1 MLMTSG
7 SATVSRALLAL
18 GWCFHLVQAAAA
30 QARDDTATFFG
41 TPAARKQAAVRLAQD
56 NALFDEAGQQLAQS
70 GVPSVARA
78 WVAAAANPSV
88 RQYDQFLVDGQEG
101 MTLPYVDGQIE
112 HLPTSISFATMIGA
126 FKGISAHWRLISGV
140 VSQAS
145 TTVLSS
151 AKSLAGANMD
161 SYELWVTLMA
171 SGAAVAPGRGHGRG
185 PIDFPASSAPG

>member
-1 MLMTSG
+1 MRGFLGAGRALPEKSIDSRYEQIESALDGAAASTLARVEQKMLMTSG

-88 RQYDQFLVDGQEG
+88 RQYDQFLVDGQARH
-101 MTLPYVDGQIE
+101 D
-112 HLPTSISFATMIGA
+112 
-126 FKGISAHWRLISGV
+126 
-140 VSQAS
+140 
-145 TTVLSS
+145 
-151 AKSLAGANMD
+151 
-161 SYELWVTLMA
+161 
-171 SGAAVAPGRGHGRG
+171 AALR
-185 PIDFPASSAPG
+185 